1 MDLYADDLADYI
13 YQENDVDKKRALLLK
28 VEAEIKF
35 GYSVGAKQINFAVL
49 VACDTEHG
57 IAEQAV
63 RIILFVLEAFDVVTV
78 ITVQPF
84 ARTCPYNAP
93 FVNI

>member
-1 MDLYADDLADYI
+1 MKQCPEPLSGH
-13 YQENDVDKKRALLLK
+13 
-28 VEAEIKF
+28 IKF

-63 RIILFVLEAFDVVTV
+63 RIILFELEAFDVVTV